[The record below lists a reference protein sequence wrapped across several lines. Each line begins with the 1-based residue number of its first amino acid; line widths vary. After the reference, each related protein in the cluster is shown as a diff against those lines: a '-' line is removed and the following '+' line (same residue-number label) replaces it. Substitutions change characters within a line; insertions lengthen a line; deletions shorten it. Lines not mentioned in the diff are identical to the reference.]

1 MEKRI
6 FFVSSKTEM
15 REVLHNY
22 NYVIVKFTAPWCGP
36 CKRIKETFAELFEN
50 LPEEFVCVIINIDEG
65 ATLKRLMGIRSVPT
79 FMNFINGESINTV
92 VGADKKNLEK
102 FFDNSLKKFNED
114 KQ

>member
-6 FFVSSKTEM
+6 FFINSQNEM
-15 REVLHNY
+15 REILNKY

-36 CKRIKETFAELFEN
+36 CKRIKKKFAELFET
-50 LPEEFVCVIINIDEG
+50 LPEEFVCVVINIDEG
-65 ATLKRLMGIRSVPT
+65 TSLKRLMGVKSVPT
-79 FMNFINGESINTV
+79 FMNYINGESVNTI
-92 VGADKKNLEK
+92 VGADTKNLEK